1 MQTFFKISFGI
12 KLIIDFF
19 MNYLISLIQLIL
31 VLVLEISLLGPN
43 LALISFL
50 IILLQLNITNLM
62 G

>member
-50 IILLQLNITNLM
+50 IILLQLNITNLI

>member
-19 MNYLISLIQLIL
+19 MNYLISLIQLML

-50 IILLQLNITNLM
+50 IILLQLNITNLI

>member
-12 KLIIDFF
+12 KLLIDFF

-50 IILLQLNITNLM
+50 IILLQLNITNLI